1 MIKLEMPAEQRGSW
15 CWKRLAG
22 LDRPWTI
29 LSPRTGSL
37 TCHKEIE
44 GEGTTF
50 IATEET
56 WHDEI
61 TWQFWFQVCPPCK
74 KKSKSLKEMVLVYAT
89 LASLLEIYPMP
100 PTQWIVNHVFI
111 LWIKCFQVT
120 EFTPFTRY
128 VGGFCLI
135 VFFVCL
141 FWGWGFFCLFLF
153 LFFFLPCLQPG
164 IEFSPQQ
171 RPEPLQWQCQILKS
185 LSHQGTP
192 VVIITFYSCS
202 VEGKVV
208 FGKRWLQL
216 HRLPLALHWRKLA
229 FWEDSAWCS
238 RRSCL
243 MQDYGLLSRWQCL
256 FSSENTIFSTLS
268 NGKI

>member
-89 LASLLEIYPMP
+89 LASLLEIYPVP

-153 LFFFLPCLQPG
+153 LFFFCHACSQELN
-164 IEFSPQQ
+164 S
-171 RPEPLQWQCQILKS
+171 RHS
-185 LSHQGTP
+185 SDLSH
-192 VVIITFYSCS
+192 YSDNARS
-202 VEGKVV
+202 LNHWAIRE
-208 FGKRWLQL
+208 LQL
-216 HRLPLALHWRKLA
+216 LLLLFTLAV
-229 FWEDSAWCS
+229 
-238 RRSCL
+238 
-243 MQDYGLLSRWQCL
+243 
-256 FSSENTIFSTLS
+256 
-268 NGKI
+268 